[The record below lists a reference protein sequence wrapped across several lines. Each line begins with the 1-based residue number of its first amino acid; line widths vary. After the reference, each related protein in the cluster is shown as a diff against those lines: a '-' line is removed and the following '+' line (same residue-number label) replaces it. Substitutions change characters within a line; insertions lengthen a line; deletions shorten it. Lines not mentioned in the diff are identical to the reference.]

1 MRLLGGLV
9 ISLALAGSAQAF
21 TVFDHITAPPR
32 TPDPCFLRAYD
43 GDHLARNP
51 RQRVVHM
58 TLRRVRSAPPEE
70 NSEARYTVAVT
81 FQIRGN
87 RDRFE
92 VNGICTPRG
101 EAADCQGEGDA
112 GGFRLSAQ
120 PQGGGLRLDV
130 VERLQAEGARGFS
143 PDLML
148 SDDRAFLLARVSS
161 TLCPRGN

>member
-1 MRLLGGLV
+1 MRISAVLV
-9 ISLALAGSAQAF
+9 LTTALCGSAQAF

-32 TPDPCFLRAYD
+32 TPDPCFLRVYD
-43 GDHLARNP
+43 GEHLARNP
-51 RQRVVHM
+51 RQRVVRM
-58 TLRRVRSAPPEE
+58 TLRRVREAPAEE
-70 NSEARYTVAVT
+70 NNEARYTVALT

-92 VNGICTPRG
+92 VNGICTARG

-112 GGFRLSAQ
+112 GAFRLST
-120 PQGGGLRLDV
+120 PPGGGLRLDV

-143 PDLML
+143 PDLMA